1 MHDQIQFHV
10 GTTSPSAASVYFTMR
25 DGEKI
30 VSAAGMF
37 SGPFCEYA
45 RTLPTEFSVQL
56 ATHPAREQSIAES
69 LVVDPCFWSPT
80 LPFTYKVE
88 LQLQVESG
96 QELSYRGTVGMRQ
109 WHAQQKN
116 LFLGGRRTVLRG
128 YRCHDLCDET
138 IQQAHQLE
146 AALLVGPSDQKAYE
160 AADRLGTSL
169 VIDLRKAGESLHDQM
184 HCLNWHPSA
193 MVAMVNAEQLAQTGC
208 SPLPRQC
215 LFAQCL
221 TAESQHSEINGSQP
235 ETIAIELN
243 VGEPPP
249 AWLADVEKPTM
260 ALRRNVPEDQLQQ
273 PRRCC
278 EMLQAELAPDFSLA
292 GYFVSP

>member
-25 DGEKI
+25 DGAKI
-30 VSAAGMF
+30 VSAAGTF

-69 LVVDPCFWSPT
+69 LIIDPCFWSPT

-88 LQLQVESG
+88 LQLQLESG
-96 QELSYRGTVGMRQ
+96 HEISYRGTVGMRQ
-109 WHAQQKN
+109 WHAEQKS
-116 LFLGGRRTVLRG
+116 FYLGFRRTVLRG

-138 IQQAHQLE
+138 IQRAHQQE
-146 AALLVGPSDQKAYE
+146 SALLVDPAGQTAYE
-160 AADRLGTSL
+160 AADRLGVGL
-169 VIDLRKAGESLHDQM
+169 VVDLRKAGESLHDQI
-184 HCLNWHPSA
+184 HGLNWHPSA
-193 MVAMVNAEQLAQTGC
+193 MVAMVNAEQLSQIGSSAW
-208 SPLPRQC
+208 PRQC
-215 LFAQCL
+215 LLAQCL
-221 TAESQHSEINGSQP
+221 TAESQHSEISEPQP
-235 ETIAIELN
+235 EVLAIELN
-243 VGEPPP
+243 AGERPP
-249 AWLADVEKPTM
+249 AWLAGVEQPTI
-260 ALRRNVPEDQLQQ
+260 ALRRNVSEDQLQE